1 MAITESRIR
10 QVIREETSRLLT
22 EGEDFDGVTG
32 MPSNPSGVAIKLRNI
47 LAAVDKGKL
56 SNVDRQVL
64 DSTLKAIDP
73 GNTASNSFL
82 QQILGQINFK
92 AVEVDRRSARAE
104 LEKDLAQRASSQ
116 RQADQTR
123 RGIKSFDPD
132 TGKPVYSEARHRHL
146 REGASA
152 SSVFNRIKDI
162 CEEALMNKSLGMKP
176 AIATRFADRVKDALK
191 DI

>member
-1 MAITESRIR
+1 MRISEATIR
-10 QVIREETSRLLT
+10 QVIREEASRLLT
-22 EGEDFDGVTG
+22 ESEDFDGNTG

-47 LAAVDKGKL
+47 LAAVDKSKL

-64 DSTLKAIDP
+64 NFTLKAIDP
-73 GNTASNSFL
+73 GNTAANSFM
-82 QQILGQINFK
+82 QQIIGQINFS
-92 AVEVDRRSARAE
+92 AVEVDRRRAKSE
-104 LEKDLAQRASSQ
+104 LETDLARRQGAQRG
-116 RQADQTR
+116 ADQAR
-123 RGIKSFDPD
+123 QGIRSFDPD
-132 TGKPVYSEARHRHL
+132 TGKPIYSESRRPHL

-176 AIATRFADRVKDALK
+176 AIAARAADRVKDALK